1 MKLDYELEKI
11 CKVCISH
18 FEELCEEDK
27 ERIFV
32 FSISLDSQSIWGG
45 NGDRDTDSL
54 YYITKDGWKEETIV
68 QEFGMYQKGD
78 GIKSDS
84 IKAVTSK
91 DVESIINGDK
101 ATIRDIKQFLEFYD
115 RIHDNYI
122 NDFKSY

>member
-1 MKLDYELEKI
+1 MLK
-11 CKVCISH
+11 
-18 FEELCEEDK
+18 K
-27 ERIFV
+27 ECYQIT
-32 FSISLDSQSIWGG
+32 
-45 NGDRDTDSL
+45 NGDRDTNSL
-54 YYITKDGWKEETIV
+54 YYITKNGWEEETIV

-115 RIHDNYI
+115 RVHDNYI